1 MRLLRTAQ
9 RTQDDLASDFA
20 ELIEEGRALLGE
32 MVGKPVKATTRDTVD
47 QMSGKI
53 ADLQDYAMSAAR
65 QGMARGAKYGKQ
77 AGRLVRENPWPTLAG
92 GVALGAIA
100 MLLWRRR

>member
-9 RTQDDLASDFA
+9 RTQDDLANDFA

-32 MVGKPVKATTRDTVD
+32 MVGKPVKTTRDTVD

-92 GVALGAIA
+92 GVALGVIA

>member
-9 RTQDDLASDFA
+9 RSQDDIANDFA

-32 MVGKPVKATTRDTVD
+32 MVGKPVKTATRDTMD
-47 QMSGKI
+47 QMSGKV
-53 ADLQDYAMSAAR
+53 ADLQDYALAAAR
-65 QGMARGAKYGKQ
+65 EGMARGAKYGKQ

-92 GVALGAIA
+92 GVALGVIA
-100 MLLWRRR
+100 MLLWKRR

>member
-9 RTQDDLASDFA
+9 RSQENLANDFA

-32 MVGKPVKATTRDTVD
+32 MVGKPVKTATRDTIDEV
-47 QMSGKI
+47 SGKV
-53 ADLQDYAMSAAR
+53 ADLQSYALAAAR
-65 QGMARGAKYGKQ
+65 EGIARGAQYGKH

-92 GVALGAIA
+92 GVALGVIA